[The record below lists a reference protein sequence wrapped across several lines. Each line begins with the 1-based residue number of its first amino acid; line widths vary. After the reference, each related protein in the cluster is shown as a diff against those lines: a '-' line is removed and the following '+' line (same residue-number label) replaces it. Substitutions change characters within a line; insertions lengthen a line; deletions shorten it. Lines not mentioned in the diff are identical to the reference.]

1 MNGSPWGQGEPH
13 LPPVASRGR
22 FSSSRDLLP
31 LKGGVYD
38 ASKTRSDGPSPDGFP
53 RPIRLC
59 ETPEADWVCSKP
71 GDPLSPSKASGLTAS
86 RQPGNQAVLT
96 PGHCCVSIPNVGRI
110 VRLPTMVNLGFGSR
124 IRLWLPFVGSSLSL
138 CLAILTI
145 ASVLHS
151 QSAGPLRVSP
161 RDESREATPADSR
174 TKPLRVDVNV
184 VLVPVV
190 VADAMNHPIVG
201 LERKNFVLSDND
213 EQQEIQYFSAED
225 SPISVGLLVDVSKS
239 MTDKIDAEREAV
251 SEFFNNANQQDD
263 YFVVAFSSHPQMLT
277 EVTQSIGTIEAK
289 LGAVVPNGS
298 TALLDAIAT
307 AMTRLRSAKYKRRA
321 LLIISD
327 GGDNS
332 SHHKYREIK
341 SLVRDSDVEVYAIGL
356 FDTTFFKTYEEFMG
370 KKWLSEITDATG
382 GRTVTVDNVSK
393 MGEAAAAI
401 STEMR
406 NQYILGYRPSNSL
419 TDGKRR
425 QIKVRVINPSSSEA
439 QLQAYY
445 KRGYVIPKE

>member
-1 MNGSPWGQGEPH
+1 
-13 LPPVASRGR
+13 
-22 FSSSRDLLP
+22 
-31 LKGGVYD
+31 
-38 ASKTRSDGPSPDGFP
+38 
-53 RPIRLC
+53 
-59 ETPEADWVCSKP
+59 
-71 GDPLSPSKASGLTAS
+71 
-86 RQPGNQAVLT
+86 
-96 PGHCCVSIPNVGRI
+96 
-110 VRLPTMVNLGFGSR
+110 MVNLGLGSR
-124 IRLWLPFVGSSLSL
+124 ICSCLPFVGSSLSL
-138 CLAILTI
+138 CLVTLAITP
-145 ASVLHS
+145 VLHS
-151 QSAGPLRVSP
+151 QSDGPVRVAPRGESMEASP
-161 RDESREATPADSR
+161 GDARV
-174 TKPLRVDVNV
+174 KPLRVNVNV

-190 VADAMNHPIVG
+190 VADAMNHPIMG
-201 LERKNFVLSDND
+201 LEKQNFVLSEND

-239 MTDKIDAEREAV
+239 MTDKVDAEREAV
-251 SEFFNNANQQDD
+251 SEFFKNANQEDD
-263 YFVVAFSSHPQMLT
+263 YFVVAFSSHPEMLT

-289 LGAVVPNGS
+289 LGTVVPNGS
-298 TALLDAIAT
+298 TAMLDAISV

-356 FDTTFFKTYEEFMG
+356 FDTAFFKTYEEFMG

-382 GRTVTVDNVSK
+382 GRTVTVDDASK

-406 NQYILGYRPSNSL
+406 SQYVLGYRPSNVL

-425 QIKVRVINPSSSEA
+425 QIKVRVINPSTRDA

-445 KRGYVIPKE
+445 KRGYVIPKEK